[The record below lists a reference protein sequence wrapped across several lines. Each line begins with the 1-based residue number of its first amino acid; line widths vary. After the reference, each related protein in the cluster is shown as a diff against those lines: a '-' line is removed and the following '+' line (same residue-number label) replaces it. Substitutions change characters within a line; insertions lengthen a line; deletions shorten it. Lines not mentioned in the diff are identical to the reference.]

1 MAEMTSLAFDPIS
14 ESYRY
19 LWGWPSR
26 AETAE
31 SIAARL
37 QRMATSLAE
46 VEPAYG
52 ELWPFF
58 AMRALRTSDPG
69 PLLALSVADL
79 ATLIDR
85 RARFD
90 PPQRPSPVG
99 QDGYWISLGNNRRP
113 HDPLY
118 AGLRVQAGVYRDGA
132 ENAVE
137 LEVNPNGPA
146 WQSDELMRRA
156 FEGGLQLWGAEWGAV
171 WHRRA
176 EEDGVQQWPRLAWT
190 ADRFK
195 SHSVPPY
202 IWEHPFPFPF
212 DRPPDS
218 TSAHPRLGG
227 ELEEWEAPRTIP
239 PP

>member
-1 MAEMTSLAFDPIS
+1 MTSLAFDPIS
-14 ESYRY
+14 ESYGY

-26 AETAE
+26 AENAE
-31 SIAARL
+31 SIATRL
-37 QRMATSLAE
+37 RRMATSLAE

-58 AMRALRTSDPG
+58 AMRALRPTDPG

-85 RARFD
+85 RARFN

-99 QDGYWISLGNNRRP
+99 RDGYWISLGNNRRP
-113 HDPLY
+113 RDPLY
-118 AGLRVQAGVYRDGA
+118 ASLRVHAGVYRDGA
-132 ENAVE
+132 ENEVV

-146 WQSDELMRRA
+146 WQSDNLVRGA
-156 FEGGLQLWGAEWGAV
+156 FEGGLQLWSAEWGAV
-171 WHRRA
+171 WHGKA
-176 EEDGVQQWPRLAWT
+176 EEEEDELRQWPRFAWT

-202 IWEHPFPFPF
+202 IWEYPPPFPF
-212 DRPPDS
+212 DLPPDS
-218 TSAHPRLGG
+218 TSAHPHLGG
-227 ELEEWEAPRTIP
+227 EFEEWR
-239 PP
+239 